1 MSTSVAWDLFNKLQT
16 KERSNDF
23 IRLFDYIEGLT
34 HHVGGFNIEEVLKS
48 VFGDIK
54 PDWIYQFVKDMPS
67 LESGNISDGDMNLL
81 REVREMMEKSTVVKI
96 EVNFPPSLEF
106 VSNVIKI
113 LRENYGDMN
122 FIIDVDVLE
131 NLESGAMFYIGG
143 NVIDLTVRNKVTSY
157 LITQDVINRLL

>member
-1 MSTSVAWDLFNKLQT
+1 MSTSVARDLFNNLQT

-34 HHVGGFNIEEVLKS
+34 HRVGGFSIEEALKS
-48 VFGDIK
+48 VFGDNK
-54 PDWIYQFVKDMPS
+54 PDWVYQFVKNIPS

-81 REVREMMEKSTVVKI
+81 REVREMIEKSTVVKI
-96 EVNFPPSLEF
+96 EINFSPSLEF

-122 FIIDVDVLE
+122 FIIDIDVLE

-157 LITQDVINRLL
+157 LIAQDVINRFL